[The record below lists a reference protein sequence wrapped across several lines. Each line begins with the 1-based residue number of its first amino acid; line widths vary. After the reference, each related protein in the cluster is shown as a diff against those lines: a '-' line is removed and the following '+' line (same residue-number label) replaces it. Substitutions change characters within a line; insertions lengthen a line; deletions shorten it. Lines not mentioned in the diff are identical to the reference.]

1 MAAHITRRVVVG
13 SAAVC
18 ALLALGID
26 ALAQPTPSAPM
37 KMDEPM
43 SGEMKKKG
51 MKKRDVKSAAEKKE
65 REMKGMIEQEQ
76 KSMPQD
82 ARKK

>member
-1 MAAHITRRVVVG
+1 
-13 SAAVC
+13 
-18 ALLALGID
+18 
-26 ALAQPTPSAPM
+26 
-37 KMDEPM
+37 
-43 SGEMKKKG
+43 
-51 MKKRDVKSAAEKKE
+51 VKSAAEKKE